1 MLSTILALSVSFA
14 PVPAGGGPAIPWDA
28 RAAEHL
34 LNRAGFG
41 ARPPEIDAAV
51 AAGLA
56 ATVQKLLEPPL
67 DWEMPAYELIDEP
80 TKKEL
85 EGLPTDEQNRLKRD
99 ARERD
104 RRQLL
109 ENTGWWFGRMRASD
123 APLLEKM
130 TLFWHGVFT
139 TSIEE
144 TKRGYLV
151 LQQHEFLRRNALGS
165 YADLLRGIVR
175 DPAMLV
181 YLDNQVNRKGSP
193 NENLARELMELFSLG
208 EGNYTEEDVKEAA
221 RALTGRGVDRAGRYE
236 FRARQHDDGAK
247 TVLGATGKLDGDQL
261 VEVLLAQE
269 ACPKWIA
276 RRLLTWFEGVEP
288 EKARLAE
295 YAGFLRKNEFRIQ
308 PFLQK
313 LFTDPRF
320 YRDEIVG
327 ARVLSPIEYM
337 VGTARRLNVE
347 APPAVLGAGAALL
360 GQRVFSPPSVKGWD
374 EGHAWISTSSFM
386 QRGNLSGFRLGV
398 VKLQDVM
405 STADVEAQMAAES
418 EPPMQGDDA
427 MQPGRA
433 GDSTA
438 PPPRADPA
446 PSARTGTRPSERAGP
461 APSAPTGTATTD
473 AKKPAKPK
481 GGKAGGPA
489 LDVLRRIENSGW
501 YPALNLRVRMEKAGA
516 RTDAE
521 IVDRMLDDLLAIRA
535 PDDTRARM
543 REYLATE
550 RMQRNLEEGK
560 FLESGGEA
568 ERVLRR
574 LAHLILSLPEAQLG

>member
-14 PVPAGGGPAIPWDA
+14 PASSGTGSIPWDA

-41 ARPPEIDAAV
+41 ARPPEVEAAV
-51 AAGLA
+51 AAGLE
-56 ATVQKLLEPPL
+56 ATVQKLLDPPQ
-67 DWEMPAYELIDEP
+67 DWEMPAYERIDEP

-85 EGLPTDEQNRLKRD
+85 EGLTTDEQNRLKRE

-109 ENTGWWFGRMRASD
+109 ESTGWWFGRMRNGD

-144 TKRGYLV
+144 TKRGFLV

-181 YLDNQVNRKGSP
+181 YLDNNVNRKGSP

-221 RALTGRGVDRAGRYE
+221 RALTGRGVDREGRYE

-247 TVLGATGKLDGDQL
+247 TVLGKTGKLDGDQL
-261 VEVLLAQE
+261 VDVLLAQE
-269 ACPKWIA
+269 ACPRWVA
-276 RRLLTWFEGVEP
+276 RRMLTWFEGVEP
-288 EKARLAE
+288 DKTRLAE
-295 YAGFLRKNEFRIQ
+295 YAAFLRKNDFRVK

-337 VGTARRLNVE
+337 VGTARRLNVD

-386 QRGNLSGFRLGV
+386 QRGNLSGFLLGV

-418 EPPMQGDDA
+418 QPTMQGDDA
-427 MQPGRA
+427 MQAKREDAQPPMRDGARP
-433 GDSTA
+433 
-438 PPPRADPA
+438 PPPRGASDA
-446 PSARTGTRPSERAGP
+446 PSSRAAAD
-461 APSAPTGTATTD
+461 APD
-473 AKKPAKPK
+473 AKKPAPRK
-481 GGKAGGPA
+481 GGKPGGPA

-550 RMQRNLEEGK
+550 RVQRKLEEGK

>member
-14 PVPAGGGPAIPWDA
+14 PAPSGAPTVQWDA

-41 ARPPEIDAAV
+41 ARPPEIEAAV

-56 ATVQKLLEPPL
+56 ATVQKLLDPSL
-67 DWEMPAYELIDEP
+67 DWEMPAYERIDEP
-80 TKKEL
+80 TKKDL

-104 RRQLL
+104 RRQLI
-109 ENTGWWFGRMRASD
+109 ESGAWWFGRMRAGE

-144 TKRGYLV
+144 TKRGFLV

-208 EGNYTEEDVKEAA
+208 EGNYTEEDVKDAA
-221 RALTGRGVDRAGRYE
+221 RALTGRGVDREGHYE

-247 TVLGATGKLDGDQL
+247 TVLGVTGKLDGDQL
-261 VEVLLAQE
+261 VDVLLAQE
-269 ACPKWIA
+269 ACPRWIA
-276 RRLLTWFEGVEP
+276 RRMLTWFEGVEP
-288 EKARLAE
+288 EKARLTE
-295 YAGFLRKNEFRIQ
+295 YAAFLRRCEFRIQ

-386 QRGNLSGFRLGV
+386 QRGNLSGFLLGV
-398 VKLQDVM
+398 VKLKDVM
-405 STADVEAQMAAES
+405 STADVEAQMAAEG
-418 EPPMQGDDA
+418 EPPMRGDDA
-427 MQPGRA
+427 MQPPPGEGGAPPGPRPD
-433 GDSTA
+433 GVP
-438 PPPRADPA
+438 PPPRAEGM
-446 PSARTGTRPSERAGP
+446 PS
-461 APSAPTGTATTD
+461 D
-473 AKKPAKPK
+473 VKKPAAKPK

-489 LDVLRRIENSGW
+489 FDILRRIENSGW

-516 RTDAE
+516 RTDSE

-550 RMQRNLEEGK
+550 RTQRKLEEGK